1 MADPLLTPAQHGA
14 LSKEADDATG
24 LFSHGLALLRRLH
37 TSVRDS
43 AAVFALLSTG
53 AEKLLKLTV
62 GITFIEETA
71 RWPSR
76 DFMRK
81 KMRHRILLLDQTA
94 REALWRRRNHGT
106 APGHMDHALAVLDAD
121 VLLSPMLAA
130 LDRYSSDGRFFY
142 LDTLADNPQPQP
154 SPAELWDQVLHQ
166 VLSADPDT
174 LHMIA
179 DPKTYA
185 EGRQAMNKPIADSMQ
200 RWWQTHQRGWTTG
213 VLGWRAQTWANV
225 LDLFDVETRR
235 PLPKTD

>member
-53 AEKLLKLTV
+53 AEKLLKLAV
-62 GITFIEETA
+62 GITSIEETA
-71 RWPSR
+71 KWPSR
-76 DFMRK
+76 NFMQK

-94 REALWRRRNHGT
+94 REALRRRRDHGT
-106 APGHMDHALAVLDAD
+106 APGHMDRGLAVLDAD

-130 LDRYSSDGRFFY
+130 LDRYGSEGRFFY

-154 SPAELWDQVLHQ
+154 PPAELWDQVLHQ

-174 LHMIA
+174 LYMIA

-185 EGRQAMNKPIADSMQ
+185 EGRRAMNKPIADSMQ
-200 RWWQTHQRGWTTG
+200 RWWQTYQRGWTNG
-213 VLGWRAQTWANV
+213 VVGWRAQMWASL
-225 LDLFDVETRR
+225 LDLFDIETRR
-235 PLPKTD
+235 PLPKLD